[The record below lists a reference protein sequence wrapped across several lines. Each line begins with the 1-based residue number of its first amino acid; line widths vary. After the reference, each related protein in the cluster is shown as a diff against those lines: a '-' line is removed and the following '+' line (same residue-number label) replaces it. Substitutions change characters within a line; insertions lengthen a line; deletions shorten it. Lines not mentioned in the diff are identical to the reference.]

1 MPRRIRLLT
10 VGACLLLA
18 SASAAQTG
26 TRPYTRWRQTLSQD
40 RVSLVDGIVS
50 ALRQQNVQV
59 RPKGQGTIAAAVAKL
74 PATRTREL
82 RQEIGFGLVGTA
94 ALSRLDLN
102 VRDLPRRRVSLGE
115 TVSDILSQRAREPL
129 GGPRLSASDI
139 TQEVK
144 RRSLTPY
151 SRLRAAFYLANKGYT
166 KDSLGAAL
174 ASPSNWDSYATK
186 GQRRWS
192 QMASQFDFST
202 AQLIKVSNYSGR
214 PDDPIDLYLKDSQ
227 GRGFRLSNNAF
238 DPIRRDASTPA
249 GYRPVC
255 VEYGAAASDLAHAY
269 GQGRWS
275 QTTTLT
281 MLEPSEMSSMKQVVA
296 SLQRSVAPG
305 SREGQLLARFG
316 QQLALSKQ
324 VMNGYLKG
332 VRY

>member
-1 MPRRIRLLT
+1 MRKNLLLA

-18 SASAAQTG
+18 TASAAQA
-26 TRPYTRWRQTLSQD
+26 RPYSRWRQTLPQD
-40 RVSLVDGIVS
+40 RVTLVDGIVS

-59 RPKGQGTIAAAVAKL
+59 RPKGQSTIASAVAGL
-74 PATRTREL
+74 PASRTREL
-82 RQEIGFGLVGTA
+82 QREIGFGLVGTA
-94 ALSRLDLN
+94 ALSRLDLS

-115 TVSDILSQRAREPL
+115 SVSNILSQRAREPL

-144 RRSLTPY
+144 RRPLTPY
-151 SRLRAAFYLANKGYT
+151 SRLRAAFYLANQAYT
-166 KDSLGAAL
+166 KDSLGATL
-174 ASPSNWDSYATK
+174 ASPSNWDSYAKK

-192 QMASQFDFST
+192 QMATQFDFST
-202 AQLIKVSNYSGR
+202 AQLVKVSNYSGR
-214 PDDPIDLYLKDSQ
+214 PDDPIDIYLKDGQ

-255 VEYGAAASDLAHAY
+255 VEYGAAASDLAQAY

-275 QTTTLT
+275 HTTTLT
-281 MLEPSEMSSMKQVVA
+281 MLEPSEMSSMKRIVA
-296 SLQRSVAPG
+296 GLQRSVAPG

-316 QQLALSKQ
+316 QQLSLSKK
-324 VMNGYLKG
+324 VMTNYLKG